1 MVIGRRLAGPSVAAA
16 IWSMCRA
23 YMKVTLFDWARWL
36 TVAVRKATLAVQS
49 LAADAVLAD
58 GMIAAVDRAD
68 EPTHEQVEDEPV
80 AERAQRSTSAFA
92 AGSLADFATALE
104 AANQSPSVR
113 AAVEALQQAVGNRS
127 VAGQAHRRTL
137 ARLKKSYQGLDP
149 VAAVG
154 RALSDDEEDDALDLM
169 RALTTADQA
178 NAVLRTYQRPA
189 VKCFGNKTMGQGMA
203 ILVSKG
209 GHLREALSWMDDEG
223 TDWRLQS
230 AVIRQASMDER
241 KWIVTADWKRHWIKE
256 LGNKEMAALV
266 KLLPLSL
273 ADRLEWM
280 HEEGTDWDLMRDVI
294 LASPA
299 EQRAPLMQDD
309 RMRAIFLDECSK
321 RELYNAVSLLGG
333 PLSLQLSWMARR
345 GCDDDWIWE
354 RVKAINDAKQRV
366 AVYMDRP
373 ALFRLLEMSKQDRLA
388 MAKALGGVPDQL
400 MALFQRDLPIEG
412 LNQIPGKTPSAA
424 WVDALIKYR
433 SRKDDA
439 GNIKLIDANDVLWIG
454 SGAPDAW
461 APYLGP
467 RLNDILSRFHDT
479 IRPEFNVKVFW
490 AAYAQMPAAAAHAK
504 DLMHMVGVLTGVEPF
519 LPGRSGKVPHRDFL
533 ATDPNDDTA
542 REFMDILR
550 PGGPSGPAGMSREQ
564 LATGKLA
571 FIYQDTS
578 TNPPKA
584 VDTSYFSDPW
594 ILIQVDQNG
603 ARSTNMVSSI
613 GSDPAL
619 AVGPTPRT
627 VGSTLTY
634 FQNHVRHEIGHAVG
648 RKKVGNMDMSGN
660 DFAMKYGGWK
670 KSSKSTFRKTLWS
683 DVAKPRGG
691 WPTVMI
697 AGNRITISNDDARN
711 WCMGIME
718 DGKEDTDNPLGAG
731 AAGNMQRK
739 LAALKGSLWST
750 NRLIDYMIA
759 IGDTKAS
766 DLRDDAYQ
774 FPGFTPDDPVQIF
787 STRWDNDF
795 VSYDREAHNNFMGL
809 SWYALSSPFEMFA
822 EMYTI
827 YYSQGRLPARR
838 GTSDPQAF
846 FNQLENQHD
855 PEFGS

>member
-1 MVIGRRLAGPSVAAA
+1 
-16 IWSMCRA
+16 
-23 YMKVTLFDWARWL
+23 
-36 TVAVRKATLAVQS
+36 
-49 LAADAVLAD
+49 
-58 GMIAAVDRAD
+58 MIAAVDRAQ
-68 EPTHEQVEDEPV
+68 EPTHEQGEHESIAAREPG
-80 AERAQRSTSAFA
+80 STGTFPP
-92 AGSLADFATALE
+92 GSPTDFATAVE
-104 AANQSPSVR
+104 AAQDSATAR
-113 AAVEALQQAVGNRS
+113 AAVEALQRAVGNRS
-127 VAGQAHRRTL
+127 VAGQAHRRTMS
-137 ARLKKSYQGLDP
+137 RLKKSYQGLEP

-154 RALSDDEEDDALDLM
+154 RALADDDEDGALDLM

-178 NAVLRTYQRPA
+178 NAVLRTDQKAA
-189 VKCFGNKTMGQGMA
+189 VKCFGNKTMGQAMA

-223 TDWRLQS
+223 TDWGLQS
-230 AVIRQASMDER
+230 AVIRQASIDER
-241 KWIVTADWKRHWIKE
+241 KWIATPDWKRYWIKE

-273 ADRLEWM
+273 ADRLQWI
-280 HEEGTDWDLMRDVI
+280 HDEGTDWGLMRDVI

-321 RELYNAVSLLGG
+321 SELYHAVILLGG

-345 GCDDDWIWE
+345 GCDDDWIRE
-354 RVKAINDAKQRV
+354 RVKAITDATQRV
-366 AVYMDRP
+366 AVYMDNP
-373 ALFRLLEMSKQDRLA
+373 ARSRLLEMSKQDRLA

-400 MALFQRDLPIEG
+400 MSLFQADLPIEG
-412 LNQIPGKTPSAA
+412 LKEIPGKTPSAA

-433 SRKDDA
+433 SQKDDA

-454 SGAPDAW
+454 SGAPATW

-467 RLNDILSRFHDT
+467 RLNDILSKFHDT

-490 AAYAQMPAAAAHAK
+490 AAYPQMPPAVAHAK
-504 DLMHMVGVLTGVEPF
+504 DLMHMVGVLTGIEPF

-550 PGGPSGPAGMSREQ
+550 PGGPSGPQGMSREQ
-564 LATGKLA
+564 LAMGKLA

-603 ARSTNMVSSI
+603 ARSTNMIGSI

-619 AVGPTPRT
+619 AAGSTPRAY
-627 VGSTLTY
+627 GSTLTY

-648 RKKVGNMDMSGN
+648 RKKVGNMDVSGN
-660 DFAMKYGGWK
+660 DFATNYGGWK
-670 KSSKSTFRKTLWS
+670 KSSKSTFRKTLWT
-683 DVAKPRGG
+683 DVAKPPGG
-691 WPTVMI
+691 WPTVTI
-697 AGNRITISNDDARN
+697 AGNNITVTNDDARN

-718 DGKEDTDNPLGAG
+718 DGKEDSDNPLGAG
-731 AAGNMQRK
+731 AAGNVQRK
-739 LAALKGSLWST
+739 LAALKGSLWSA
-750 NRLIDYMIA
+750 NRLVDYMIA

-766 DLRDDAYQ
+766 DIRDDAYQ

-795 VSYDREAHNNFMGL
+795 VSYSREAHNNFMGL
-809 SWYALSSPFEMFA
+809 SWYALSSPLEMFA

-827 YYSQGRLPARR
+827 YYSQGRLPVRR
-838 GTSDPQAF
+838 GTWDPQAF